1 MSSLTTPPTTVN
13 SGSFA
18 GLPITMLDGGLG
30 AVPGSTAAG
39 VVPKVDA
46 LCWCGCVV
54 CVPPPVPPSTGP
66 EEV

>member
-1 MSSLTTPPTTVN
+1 MSSLTTPSTTVN
-13 SGSFA
+13 GGIFA

-30 AVPGSTAAG
+30 AVPGSTEVG
-39 VVPKVDA
+39 VAPKVDA

-54 CVPPPVPPSTGP
+54 CVLPPVPPSTRP

>member
-1 MSSLTTPPTTVN
+1 MSSLTTPSTTVN
-13 SGSFA
+13 GGSFA

-30 AVPGSTAAG
+30 AVPGSAAAG
-39 VVPKVDA
+39 VTPKVDA

-54 CVPPPVPPSTGP
+54 CVLPPVPPSAKP